1 MPLIPH
7 QENGEDK
14 VKVIIAGS
22 RGFDDYNKLKY
33 EVDKIIG
40 NKKDVTILSGRARGA
55 DRLGERYA
63 KERGIPVIY
72 FPANWD
78 KYGRSAGIIR
88 NTEMAKHADVL
99 IAFWDGE
106 SRGTKH
112 MIQTAQKYGLKVHL
126 FLVSC
131 DTTRGGK

>member
-1 MPLIPH
+1 M
-7 QENGEDK
+7 
-14 VKVIIAGS
+14 KVIIAGS
-22 RGFDDYNKLKY
+22 RGFNDYNKLKY

-40 NKKDVTILSGRARGA
+40 NKKDVTIISGRARGA

-78 KYGRSAGIIR
+78 RYGRSAGIIR

-106 SRGTKH
+106 SRGTRH

-131 DTTRGGK
+131 DTTT